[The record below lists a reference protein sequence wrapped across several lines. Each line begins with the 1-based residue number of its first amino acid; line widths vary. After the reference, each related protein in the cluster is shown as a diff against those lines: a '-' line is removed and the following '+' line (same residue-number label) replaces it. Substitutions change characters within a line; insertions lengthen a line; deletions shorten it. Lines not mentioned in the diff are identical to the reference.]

1 VAKRKFKTEVNQLL
15 DLIIHSLYSHP
26 EVFLR
31 ELVSNA
37 SDALDKLKYLTLT
50 DDAYKGLKLDPKI
63 EISFDEEKQETLTVS
78 DSGIGMT
85 DEELEPNLGTIA
97 RSGTRE
103 FVQKL
108 SGEARKDSNFI
119 GQFGVGF
126 YSSFMVAEQVEVV
139 TRKAGQDS
147 AWRWVSDGKGGFEI
161 TAGSRDSYGTTVTL
175 HLNEAGKEYASRWQ
189 IENIVKKYS
198 NHIPYPIILY
208 YTETKKDKKTPAHDK
223 LNAASAL
230 WRRPK
235 AELTERDYNEFYR
248 SISHDDDDA
257 LLYVHT
263 QAEGTLEYTTLFFVP
278 KKAPFDLFFMNYKPG
293 VKLYI
298 KRVFITD
305 DDKEL
310 MPQYLRF
317 VRGIIDSEDLPLN
330 VSREVLQK
338 NRTLASIRTAGVKKI
353 LSELET
359 LKTGDRKKYDE
370 FWREFRKP
378 LKEGLYQDYANR
390 DALLDLVMWKTTNG
404 EGYTTLAEYKDR
416 MKPEQKVVHYA
427 TGENEANLRAS
438 PLLEAYRKRGIEVL
452 LMDDEIDEI
461 VLPAVGR
468 YKDLELRA
476 VSRKDAAD
484 DLKTDEDKKTEKEAE
499 SLAKRIKKALGDTVK
514 EVRASTRLEDSP
526 CCVVADESD
535 PSIQMQH
542 ILKAMGQGGPSD
554 VKPILEINPRH
565 AIVKKL
571 ESITDDGELQD
582 ASRLLLDEALLLEG
596 AELQDAPGFVKRLN
610 RMLEKAL

>member
-1 VAKRKFKTEVNQLL
+1 MAKRKFKTEVNQLL

-50 DDAYKGLKLDPKI
+50 DDTYKGLKLDPRI
-63 EISFDEEKQETLTVS
+63 DISFDEDKQATLTVS
-78 DSGIGMT
+78 DTGIGMND
-85 DEELEPNLGTIA
+85 DELAENLGTIA
-97 RSGTRE
+97 RSGTRD

-108 SGEARKDSNFI
+108 SSEAKRDSNLI

-126 YSSFMVAEQVEVV
+126 YSSFMVADQVEVIS
-139 TRKAGQDS
+139 RKAGEEEG
-147 AWRWVSDGKGGFEI
+147 WRWVSDGKGGFEI
-161 TAGSRDSYGTTVTL
+161 TEGPRDSFGTTVTL
-175 HLNEAGKEYASRWQ
+175 HLNEAGKEYASRWK
-189 IENIVKKYS
+189 IEEVVKKYS
-198 NHIPYPIILY
+198 NHIPYPIMLH
-208 YTETKKDKKTPAHDK
+208 YTETKKDKKTPSYEK

-235 AELTERDYNEFYR
+235 AELADRDYGEFYR
-248 SISHDDDDA
+248 SISHDDDDP

-263 QAEGTLEYTTLFFVP
+263 QAERTLEYTTLFFIP

-317 VRGIIDSEDLPLN
+317 VRGVIDSEDLPLN
-330 VSREVLQK
+330 VSRETLQK
-338 NRTLASIRTAGVKKI
+338 NRTLAAIRNASVKKI
-353 LSELET
+353 LQELET
-359 LKTGDRKKYDE
+359 LKTGDREKYAE
-370 FWREFRKP
+370 FWGEFRRP

-390 DALLDLVMWKTTNG
+390 DALLELQMWKSSG
-404 EGYTTLAEYKDR
+404 VDGYTTLAEYKDR
-416 MKPEQKVVHYA
+416 MKADQKAIFYV
-427 TGENEANLRAS
+427 TGENESNLRVS

-461 VLPAVGR
+461 VVPTIGR

-476 VSRKDAAD
+476 VNRKDAAD
-484 DLKTDEDKKTEKEAE
+484 ELKSEEDKKTEKEAE
-499 SLAKRIKKALGDTVK
+499 SLVKRIKKALGDSVK
-514 EVRASTRLEDSP
+514 DVRASTRLEDSP
-526 CCVVADESD
+526 CCIVADESD

-542 ILKAMGQGGPSD
+542 ILAAMGQGDSAKA
-554 VKPILEINPRH
+554 KPILEINPRH

-571 ESITDDGELQD
+571 EGLADDAALED
-582 ASRLLLDEALLLEG
+582 ASRMLLDQALLLEG
-596 AELQDAPGFVKRLN
+596 AELKDAPAFVKRLN
-610 RMLEKAL
+610 RILEKSL

>member
-15 DLIIHSLYSHP
+15 ELIIHSLYSHP

-50 DDAYKGLKLDPKI
+50 DDAYKGLKLEPSID
-63 EISFDEEKQETLTVS
+63 ISFDEDKQTTLTVT
-78 DSGIGMT
+78 DTGIGMN
-85 DEELEPNLGTIA
+85 EEDLETNLGTIA

-108 SGEARKDSNFI
+108 SGDAKKDSNLI

-126 YSSFMVAEQVEVV
+126 YSSFMVADQVEVV
-139 TRKAGQDS
+139 TRKAGEDT
-147 AWRWVSDGKGGFEI
+147 AWRWTSDGKGGFEI
-161 TAGSRDSYGTTVTL
+161 AEGTRAGYGTTVTL

-198 NHIPYPIILY
+198 NHIPYPIVLH
-208 YTETKKDKKTPAHDK
+208 YTETKKDKKTPAHDRV
-223 LNAASAL
+223 NAASAL

-235 AELTERDYNEFYR
+235 AELTDRDYGEFYR
-248 SISHDDDDA
+248 GLSHDDDDP
-257 LLYVHT
+257 LLTIHT
-263 QAEGTLEYTTLFFVP
+263 RAEGTLEYTTLFFVP
-278 KKAPFDLFFMNYKPG
+278 KKAPFDLFFMNYRAA

-330 VSREVLQK
+330 VSREMLQK
-338 NRTLASIRTAGVKKI
+338 NRTLASIRSASVKKI
-353 LSELET
+353 LTEIET
-359 LKTGDRKKYDE
+359 LKVGDRAKYAE
-370 FWREFRKP
+370 FWTEFRKP
-378 LKEGLYQDYANR
+378 MKEGLYQDYANR
-390 DALLDLVMWKTTNG
+390 DALLELVMWKTTNG
-404 EGYTTLAEYKDR
+404 DGYTTLTEYKDR
-416 MKPEQKVVHYA
+416 MKADQKVIYYVA
-427 TGENEANLRAS
+427 GENEANLRAS

-452 LMDDEIDEI
+452 VMDDEIDEI

-468 YKDLELRA
+468 YKDFEFRA
-476 VSRKDAAD
+476 VNRKDAAD
-484 DLKTDEDKKTEKEAE
+484 DLKSDEDKKTEKEAE
-499 SLAKRIKKALGDTVK
+499 SLASRIKKALGDSVK
-514 EVRASTRLEDSP
+514 DVRASTRLEDSP
-526 CCVVADESD
+526 CCVVADETD

-542 ILKAMGQGGPSD
+542 ILKAMGQEGPSD
-554 VKPILEINPRH
+554 VKPILEFNPRH

-571 ESITDDGELQD
+571 EALADGGELED
-582 ASRLLLDEALLLEG
+582 ASRLLLDQALLLEG
-596 AELQDAPGFVKRLN
+596 AKLADMPGFVKRLN
-610 RMLEKAL
+610 RVLEKSL

>member
-1 VAKRKFKTEVNQLL
+1 MAKRKFKTEVNQLL

-50 DDAYKGLKLDPKI
+50 DDAYKSLKLDPKI
-63 EISFDEEKQETLTVS
+63 EISYDEDKQETLTIS
-78 DSGIGMT
+78 DTGIGMNEA
-85 DEELEPNLGTIA
+85 DLEANLGTIA

-103 FVQKL
+103 FVEKL
-108 SGEARKDSNFI
+108 SGEAKKDSNLI

-126 YSSFMVAEQVEVV
+126 YSSFMVAENVEVIS
-139 TRKAGQDS
+139 RKAGEEK
-147 AWRWVSDGKGGFEI
+147 AWRWTSDGKGGFEI
-161 TAGSRDSYGTTVTL
+161 SEASRDSYGTTVTL

-189 IENIVKKYS
+189 IEGIVKKYS
-198 NHIPYPIILY
+198 NHIPYPIILH
-208 YTETKKDKKTPAHDK
+208 YTETKKDKKTPAHDR

-235 AELTERDYNEFYR
+235 AELTDRDYGEFYR
-248 SISHDDDDA
+248 SISHDDDDP

-263 QAEGTLEYTTLFFVP
+263 QAEGTLEYTTLFFIP
-278 KKAPFDLFFMNYKPG
+278 KKAPLDLFFMNYKPG

-338 NRTLASIRTAGVKKI
+338 NRTLASIRSAAVKKI
-353 LSELET
+353 LTELET
-359 LKTGDRKKYDE
+359 LKTGDRAKYDG
-370 FWREFRKP
+370 FWSEFRKP
-378 LKEGLYQDYANR
+378 LKEGLYQDFANR
-390 DALLDLVMWKTTNG
+390 EALVELAMWKSTAT

-416 MKPEQKVVHYA
+416 MKADQTAVFYV

-452 LMDDEIDEI
+452 IMDDEIDEI
-461 VLPAVGR
+461 VLPGVGR
-468 YKDLELRA
+468 YKDIELKA
-476 VSRKDAAD
+476 VNRKDAAD
-484 DLKTDEDKKTEKEAE
+484 ELKSDEDKKTEKEAE
-499 SLAKRIKKALGDTVK
+499 SLAKRIKKALGDAVK
-514 EVRASTRLEDSP
+514 DVRPSTRLEDSP

-542 ILKAMGQGGPSD
+542 ILKSMGQEGMSE
-554 VKPILEINPRH
+554 VKPILEFNPRH

-571 ESITDDGELQD
+571 EQASDEAVIEDT
-582 ASRLLLDEALLLEG
+582 SRLLLEQALLLEG
-596 AELQDAPGFVKRLN
+596 AKLADAPGFVKRLN
-610 RMLEKAL
+610 RALERSL

>member
-1 VAKRKFKTEVNQLL
+1 MAKRKFKTEVNQLL

-63 EISFDEEKQETLTVS
+63 EISFDEDKQGTLTIS
-78 DSGIGMT
+78 DTGIGMN
-85 DEELEPNLGTIA
+85 DGELEANLGTIA
-97 RSGTRE
+97 RSGTKE

-108 SGEARKDSNFI
+108 SGDAKRDSNLI

-139 TRKAGQDS
+139 SRKAGEEK

-161 TAGSRDSYGTTVTL
+161 SEASRDSTGTTVTL

-189 IENIVKKYS
+189 IEGIVKKYS
-198 NHIPYPIILY
+198 NHIPYPIILH
-208 YTETKKDKKTPAHDK
+208 YTETKKDKKIPAHDK
-223 LNAASAL
+223 LNEASAL
-230 WRRPK
+230 WRKPK
-235 AELTERDYNEFYR
+235 TDLQERDYDEFYR
-248 SISHDDDDA
+248 SISHDDDDP
-257 LLYVHT
+257 LLHLHT

-278 KKAPFDLFFMNYKPG
+278 KKAPLDLFFMNYKAG

-298 KRVFITD
+298 KRVFVTD

-338 NRTLASIRTAGVKKI
+338 NRTLASIRSAAVKKI
-353 LSELET
+353 LTELET
-359 LKTGDRKKYDE
+359 LKTGDRKKYDG
-370 FWREFRKP
+370 FWSEFRKP
-378 LKEGLYQDYANR
+378 LKEGLYQDFANR
-390 DALLDLVMWKTTNG
+390 EALVELAMWKSTTA

-416 MKPEQKVVHYA
+416 MKADQKAVFYV
-427 TGENEANLRAS
+427 TGENEANLRVS
-438 PLLEAYRKRGIEVL
+438 PLVEAYRRRGIEVL
-452 LMDDEIDEI
+452 IMDDEIDEI
-461 VLPAVGR
+461 VLPTVGR
-468 YKDLELRA
+468 YKDLELTP
-476 VSRKDAAD
+476 VNRKDAAD
-484 DLKTDEDKKTEKEAE
+484 DLKSDEDRKTEKEAE
-499 SLAKRIKKALGDTVK
+499 SLAKRIKKALGDAVK
-514 EVRASTRLEDSP
+514 DVRPSTRLEDSP

-542 ILKAMGQGGPSD
+542 ILKAMGQEGMSEA
-554 VKPILEINPRH
+554 KPILEFNPRH

-571 ESITDDGELQD
+571 EQVTDEAVLED
-582 ASRLLLDEALLLEG
+582 ASRLLLEQALLLEG
-596 AELQDAPGFVKRLN
+596 AKLADAPGFVKRLN
-610 RMLEKAL
+610 RALERSL

>member
-63 EISFDEEKQETLTVS
+63 EISFDEEGQKTLIVADT
-78 DSGIGMT
+78 GIGMS
-85 DEELEPNLGTIA
+85 DEDLESNLGTIA

-108 SGEARKDSNFI
+108 SGDARKDSSLI

-126 YSSFMVAEQVEVV
+126 YSSFMVADEVEVV
-139 TRKAGQDS
+139 SRKAGEEK

-161 TAGSRDSYGTTVTL
+161 GEAERDSFGTTVTL

-189 IENIVKKYS
+189 IETIVKKYS
-198 NHIPYPIILY
+198 NHIPYPIILH
-208 YTETKKDKKTPAHDK
+208 YTETRKDKKTPAHDRV
-223 LNAASAL
+223 NAASAL

-235 AELTERDYNEFYR
+235 AELTDRDYNEFYR
-248 SISHDDDDA
+248 SLSHDDDDP

-263 QAEGTLEYTTLFFVP
+263 QAEGTLEYTTLFFIP
-278 KKAPFDLFFMNYKPG
+278 RKAPFDLFFMNYKAG

-298 KRVFITD
+298 RRVFVTD

-317 VRGIIDSEDLPLN
+317 LRGVIDSEDLPLN
-330 VSREVLQK
+330 VSREMLQK
-338 NRTLASIRTAGVKKI
+338 NRTLASIRSASVKKI
-353 LSELET
+353 LAELEG

-370 FWREFRKP
+370 FWTEFRKP
-378 LKEGLYQDYANR
+378 LKEGLYQDHSNR
-390 DALLDLVMWKTTNG
+390 DALVELAMWKSTG
-404 EGYTTLAEYKDR
+404 VDGYTTLAEYKDR
-416 MKPEQKVVHYA
+416 MKGDQKAIFYI

-452 LMDDEIDEI
+452 VMNDEIDEI
-461 VLPAVGR
+461 VLPGVGR
-468 YKDLELRA
+468 YKDLELKA
-476 VSRKDAAD
+476 VNRKDAAD
-484 DLKTDEDKKTEKEAE
+484 ELKSDEDKATEKQADA
-499 SLAKRIKKALGDTVK
+499 LAKRIKKALGDAVK
-514 EVRASTRLEDSP
+514 DVRPSTRLEDSP
-526 CCVVADESD
+526 CCIVADESD

-542 ILKAMGQGGPSD
+542 ILKAMGQEGPSD
-554 VKPILEINPRH
+554 VKPILEFNPRH
-565 AIVKKL
+565 PIVKKL
-571 ESITDDGELQD
+571 EQATDDAVLEE
-582 ASRLLLDEALLLEG
+582 ASRLLLDQALLLEG
-596 AELQDAPGFVKRLN
+596 AQLADAPGFVKRLN
-610 RMLEKAL
+610 RALERSL